1 MNELSQQA
9 EAKNMEVA
17 TTMQFCFIRD
27 SVSLVM
33 PVTPG
38 SYQWSS
44 GKRVETINISQLGD
58 VYRPGGRTRF
68 SGSFEFLLPAQEYPW
83 MEAGSRADPQ
93 YYLDYLSAWAA
104 DDKTVRLVISG
115 TEINALVYI
124 EEVTQNERDGTG
136 DRYVTVAVREFK
148 DLEAVEVANPNAGG
162 TQNGGRP
169 VPAGDANAV
178 QSYTIVR
185 GDTLSIICRRYYG
198 RSTAKYYNALA
209 KYNGIK
215 NPHLIYP
222 GTTIKIPSETILLG
236 VPS

>member
-1 MNELSQQA
+1 
-9 EAKNMEVA
+9 
-17 TTMQFCFIRD
+17 MQFCFIRD

-38 SYQWSS
+38 SYQWSI

-68 SGSFEFLLPAQEYPW
+68 SGSFDFLLPAQEYPW
-83 MEAGSRADPQ
+83 MESGSRADPQ
-93 YYLDYLSAWAA
+93 YYLDHLSAWAA
-104 DDKTVRLVISG
+104 DDKTVRMVISG

-124 EEVTQNERDGTG
+124 EEVTQTERDGTG
-136 DRYVTVAVREFK
+136 DRYVTVAVREYR
-148 DLEAVEVANPNAGG
+148 DLEAVEVSSSGSGGSQNSRRPASTGG
-162 TQNGGRP
+162 TN
-169 VPAGDANAV
+169 DV

-198 RSTAKYYNALA
+198 RSTSKYYNALA

-222 GTTIKIPSETILLG
+222 GATIKIPTEAILLG
-236 VPS
+236 VSS